1 MSRMTPNRR
10 RHGGKQRIGLLAVVF
25 ALLLQAVAWAH
36 IPAVSIS
43 GDDEIIVLCTS
54 SGMKTMS
61 LAELDSQLDPDQDR
75 QDPGLQTSSGF
86 CALCSLAHGLAIL
99 PETCTLPSADSI
111 ARMVR
116 TPPAEAL
123 VLERFPTSHQARA
136 PPGRA

>member
-1 MSRMTPNRR
+1 
-10 RHGGKQRIGLLAVVF
+10 
-25 ALLLQAVAWAH
+25 
-36 IPAVSIS
+36 
-43 GDDEIIVLCTS
+43 
-54 SGMKTMS
+54 MKTMS